1 MTDSEHLAAFLAW
14 LRDVRQDYD
23 MALAE
28 LDEAENATQDVLHR
42 LELGEDGYHNRAKL
56 ALALRKARQRRR
68 RGKDKLT
75 ILQPVIGWLE
85 AEQKTI
91 KALERL
97 LGEMRRLEKSL
108 TGRSYHPKTDVVA
121 KTLRKQREAKE
132 DE

>member
-23 MALAE
+23 MALA
-28 LDEAENATQDVLHR
+28 
-42 LELGEDGYHNRAKL
+42 ELGEDGYHNRAKL

-108 TGRSYHPKTDVVA
+108 VGRSYHPKTDVVA
-121 KTLRKQREAKE
+121 KTLRKQKEAKQKEIKE

>member
-1 MTDSEHLAAFLAW
+1 MTDSEHLAAFLNW
-14 LRDVRQDYD
+14 LRVIQQEYD

-28 LDEAENATQDVLHR
+28 LDEAENATQDILHR

-108 TGRSYHPKTDVVA
+108 TGRSYHPKTEVIT
-121 KTLRKQREAKE
+121 KTLGGKDQWNT
-132 DE
+132 

>member
-121 KTLRKQREAKE
+121 KTLRKQREAK
-132 DE
+132 

>member
-108 TGRSYHPKTDVVA
+108 TGRSYHPKTDIVA
-121 KTLRKQREAKE
+121 KTLRKQKEAKE

>member
-1 MTDSEHLAAFLAW
+1 MTESEYLAAFLAW

-108 TGRSYHPKTDVVA
+108 TGRSYHPKTDIVA
-121 KTLRKQREAKE
+121 KTLRKQKEAK
-132 DE
+132 

>member
-1 MTDSEHLAAFLAW
+1 MIDSDHLAAFLNW
-14 LRDVRQDYD
+14 LRVIQQEYD

-28 LDEAENATQDVLHR
+28 LDEAENATQDILHQ

-68 RGKDKLT
+68 RAKDRLAV
-75 ILQPVIGWLE
+75 LQPLKNWL
-85 AEQKTI
+85 AENEKTI
-91 KALERL
+91 KTLERL
-97 LGEMRRLEKSL
+97 LGEMRKLEKSL
-108 TGRSYHPKTDVVA
+108 VGRSYHPKTDIVA

>member
-28 LDEAENATQDVLHR
+28 LD
-42 LELGEDGYHNRAKL
+42 EDGYHNRAKL

>member
-1 MTDSEHLAAFLAW
+1 MTDSEHLAAFLNW
-14 LRDVRQDYD
+14 LRVIQQEYD

-28 LDEAENATQDVLHR
+28 LDEAENATQDILHR
-42 LELGEDGYHNRAKL
+42 LKLGEDGYHNRAKL

-132 DE
+132 NE

>member
-1 MTDSEHLAAFLAW
+1 MTDSEHLAAFLNW

-68 RGKDKLT
+68 RAKDRLAV
-75 ILQPVIGWLE
+75 LQPLKNWL
-85 AEQKTI
+85 AENEKTV

-97 LGEMRRLEKSL
+97 LGEMRRLEKCL
-108 TGRSYHPKTDVVA
+108 VGRSYHPKTDVVA
-121 KTLRKQREAKE
+121 KTLGKQREAKE

>member
-28 LDEAENATQDVLHR
+28 LDEAENATQDILHQ